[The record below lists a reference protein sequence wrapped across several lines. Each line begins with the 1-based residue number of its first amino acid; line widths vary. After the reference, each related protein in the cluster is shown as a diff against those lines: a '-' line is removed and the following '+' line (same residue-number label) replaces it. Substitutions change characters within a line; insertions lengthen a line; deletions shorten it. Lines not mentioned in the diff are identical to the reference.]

1 MLGVLYSS
9 SNEEMLSSCGQTQTD
24 TVYML
29 AATSCFLVTAKSAS
43 CRLDPV
49 TQRASGKSFRLQLFK
64 MYRRKWKTFQNVK
77 SQR

>member
-1 MLGVLYSS
+1 MLLVLYSS

-43 CRLDPV
+43 CSSEDADWIQLHSEPAENHSDCSFSKC
-49 TQRASGKSFRLQLFK
+49 TNENGKHFK
-64 MYRRKWKTFQNVK
+64 L
-77 SQR
+77 